1 MFTNKIHKFKN
12 LGIVGAG
19 QMGTGIGYVASR
31 IAGINVT
38 FVDPSE
44 KSLKNCQSMIDKLCE
59 REI

>member
-44 KSLKNCQSMIDKLCE
+44 KSLKNC
-59 REI
+59 